1 MKKYAL
7 VTGASRG
14 IGRAVAIKLAEMG
27 YDILINYKSNQA
39 AALEVQAEIRNA
51 GGDAELMPFDISDA
65 TSAGNAILDWQKG
78 HPEDYIEVLVNNAG
92 IRKDNLMIWLEK
104 DEWDSVL
111 RTDLDSFYNVT
122 RPVLQPMILHKYGR
136 IVNVASLSGVKGL
149 PGQVNYS
156 AAKGGLIAATKA
168 LAQEVARKNVM
179 VNAVAPGFISSD
191 MTAELDENELKKTI
205 PAGRFGKPEEVAALV
220 AFLASLALLLWMLF
234 VICSMGF
241 TIRLVEK

>member
-65 TSAGNAILDWQKG
+65 ASAGNAILDWQKG

-122 RPVLQPMILHKYGR
+122 RPLLQPMILHKYGR
-136 IVNVASLSGVKGL
+136 IINVASLSGVKGL
-149 PGQVNYS
+149 PG
-156 AAKGGLIAATKA
+156 
-168 LAQEVARKNVM
+168 
-179 VNAVAPGFISSD
+179 
-191 MTAELDENELKKTI
+191 
-205 PAGRFGKPEEVAALV
+205 
-220 AFLASLALLLWMLF
+220 
-234 VICSMGF
+234 
-241 TIRLVEK
+241 